1 MAGPVDMHDQPD
13 GPHVVTLVTDG
24 PPIAPRLVPSPPLLP
39 WRSTATPLRVEVVSD
54 GPAPADVVVQ
64 VFNDP
69 GTSPGGD
76 PLEIFPGAIGSSSY
90 VVTTDRFTAQVEVIA
105 TGERGDTIQCRI
117 YSGTDLVAIA
127 TAQGAADCIAAP
139 PTD

>member
-1 MAGPVDMHDQPD
+1 MHDQPD

-24 PPIAPRLVPSPPLLP
+24 PPIAPRLVPPPPVIP
-39 WRSTATPLRVEVVSD
+39 WRSTATPLRVKVVSD
-54 GPAPADVVVQ
+54 GTTPADVAVQ

-69 GTSPGGD
+69 GTSQGD
-76 PLEIFPGAIGSSSY
+76 PIETFPGEIGSSAY
-90 VVTTDRFTAQVEVIA
+90 EVPTDRFTAQVEVIA